1 MTGELSRRKYLH
13 LSGALAVAS
22 AGCLGFENY
31 DVPDL
36 AVFNGRNQETTIT
49 TVVTRLSD
57 NREIL
62 NDTITIP
69 EDGNHAYENPIDR
82 EGVHQIRVSTGD
94 GQESQYEWDVPSD
107 EAYGIHITINEE
119 NIEIVP
125 VAA

>member
-1 MTGELSRRKYLH
+1 MVSPLTRRGYLH
-13 LSGALAVAS
+13 LSGVTAVAS
-22 AGCLGFENY
+22 AGCLGFENH

-36 AVFNGRNQETTIT
+36 AIFNYRNRETTIT

-62 NDTITIP
+62 NNTITIP
-69 EDGNHAYENPIDR
+69 KDGNHAYENPIER
-82 EGVHQIRVSTGD
+82 EGVHQIRVSTED
-94 GQESQYEWDVPSD
+94 GQEIQFEWDTPSD

-119 NIEIVP
+119 NIEFSF